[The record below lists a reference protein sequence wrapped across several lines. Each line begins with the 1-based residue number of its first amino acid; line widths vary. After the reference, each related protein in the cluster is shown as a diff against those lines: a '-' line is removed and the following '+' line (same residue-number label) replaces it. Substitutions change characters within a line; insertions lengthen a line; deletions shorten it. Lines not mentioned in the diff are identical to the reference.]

1 MRLID
6 AIRGKRLER
15 RSETLT
21 LDEYAKLLSE
31 ATPFGL
37 GERRTLLGEKEEE
50 PLNTFEGYVQTA
62 YKRNGVVFACCL
74 ARQLLFSEARFQ
86 FRRRMLGRPG
96 ALFGTEALKPIEEPW
111 PGGST
116 RGLTNRAMQDVDMGG
131 NWFGALQ
138 RGGRIMRLRP
148 DWVTIILGSPYDAD
162 VGFGDADAEVL
173 GYIYSPGGPNS
184 NEDPV
189 PFLREEVAH
198 WAPIPD
204 PVAAYR
210 GMSWIQ
216 PIVREI
222 MGDGAASN
230 HKLKFFENGATP
242 NMVVSLDAK
251 IPREEYEAWMKLFE
265 EKSGGASNAYKT
277 LYLGAGAKAEQIGV
291 DLKSVDFKAVQ
302 GAGETRIAAAAG
314 VPPVIVGLSEGLAAA
329 TYSNYGQ
336 ARRRFADLTMRPLW
350 GGFAEALATIIDL
363 PPGAELWYDERDIS
377 FLQEDR
383 ADEAEIRV
391 KDSTTA
397 KQLIE
402 AGFDPDSV
410 VVAIESND
418 MTKLSHTGLV
428 SVQLQ
433 EPGQQVPGSSASE

>member
-6 AIRGKRLER
+6 AIRGKRFER

-50 PLNTFEGYVQTA
+50 PLNTFEGYVQSA

-74 ARQLLFSEARFQ
+74 ARQLHFSEARFQ
-86 FRRRMLGRPG
+86 FQRRMLGRPG
-96 ALFGTEALKPIEEPW
+96 VLFGTEALKPIEEPW

-116 RGLTNRAMQDVDMGG
+116 RDLTNRAMQDVDMGG
-131 NWFGALQ
+131 NWFGTRR

-265 EKSGGASNAYKT
+265 EKSGGTSNAYKT

-402 AGFDPDSV
+402 AGFEPDSV
-410 VVAIESND
+410 VAAIESND